1 MTDLSGELNGV
12 LIYNDYGFLMALIP
26 GITLGI
32 LYALK
37 IEGMIFNVGLIGSML
52 LMILADLKIRLN
64 GEADSGLLAPTGGGM
79 LMFIPTWMLGLF
91 MIILNCSL
99 WIRDAKE
106 PMSNKLTNITFQGN
120 YSPSQRVERALKALK
135 LKGKVEAGSAGTFK
149 VTLLVDAK
157 APRKDFE
164 HTMAISLPT
173 FVALKVDSLKVEF
186 LSEGK
191 VVEKGAFDMRT
202 VASKA
207 KEEKKN
213 AGAYFVDFE
222 PAKWYRKK

>member
-1 MTDLSGELNGV
+1 MFFYNG
-12 LIYNDYGFLMALIP
+12 YGFLMALIP

-52 LMILADLKIRLN
+52 LMIIADLKIRLN
-64 GEADSGLLAPTGGGM
+64 GEADTGLLAPTGGGM
-79 LMFIPTWMLGLF
+79 LMFIPTWILGLF
-91 MIILNCSL
+91 MITLNCVL

-106 PMSNKLTNITFQGN
+106 PMTNKLTNIACQGN
-120 YSPSQRVERALKALK
+120 YSSSERVGRALKALK
-135 LKGKVEAGSAGTFK
+135 LKGKVEAGSAGTSK
-149 VTLLVDAK
+149 VTLIVDAK

-186 LSEGK
+186 QSEGK
-191 VVEKGAFDMRT
+191 VTEKGAFDMRT
-202 VASKA
+202 IAGIA
-207 KEEKKN
+207 NEEKKY

-222 PAKWYRKK
+222 PAKWYRKKK